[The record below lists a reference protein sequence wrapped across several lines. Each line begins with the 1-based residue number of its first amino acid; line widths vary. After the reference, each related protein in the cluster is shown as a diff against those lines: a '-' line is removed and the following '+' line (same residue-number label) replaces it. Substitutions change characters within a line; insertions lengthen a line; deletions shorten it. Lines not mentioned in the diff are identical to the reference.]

1 MSEYTYR
8 YEREVRAVPTWLI
21 AEYLHKL
28 GGKPVKEGVFR
39 GDGWQ
44 VSVRKIEPV
53 RVRNLSLGRVWL
65 VIEAKDE
72 AAFSEFYPRLELML
86 WRGGG

>member
-1 MSEYTYR
+1 MSTYAYR

-21 AEYLHKL
+21 ADYLQKL
-28 GGKPVKEGVFR
+28 GGVQVEEGVFR

-44 VSVRKIEPV
+44 VSFRKMEPF
-53 RVRNLSLGRVWL
+53 RFGSLSLGRVSL
-65 VIEAKDE
+65 VVETLDKAVFDD
-72 AAFSEFYPRLELML
+72 FYPRLEVML